1 MCASRRTV
9 EQHIQTIHTSAR
21 SSFPHACEDT
31 DPRLLDVIRSQLSTK
46 ITSCCDYARSQGHPN
61 LWIDACCIDKTSS
74 AELSEA
80 INSMFTWYSQADVC
94 YVFLSDVSSSE
105 NPVEKLS
112 SFRRSIWF
120 KRGWTLQELIVP
132 SRIVF
137 LAKDWR
143 MIGTVAGLAKTI
155 EDVTGIDAD
164 ILLHRRQLHTVS
176 VAQRMAWAAGRET
189 TRIEDEAYC
198 LMGIFGVRLAVIYG
212 EGSQAF
218 VRLQEEIMTRIPDQS
233 LFLWGIQPDV
243 RCFPP
248 PPAALWPLLTS
259 VSMVNLRA
267 SKSAYLFASSPMDF
281 FHSKG
286 FTPVP
291 LGTFSGMLEL
301 PDASRP
307 PLHTPSGY
315 GVYTTLPIITL
326 SIPAEEDQE
335 GTKFQAAILA
345 CQDLHGRLPAL
356 LLSAK
361 FSSGQHLIGGF
372 EFHTRTPP
380 VPQRYPRSYS
390 LSELNASS
398 MSDDSSDEGGGT
410 LWVRKPVITSRAVR
424 YSRSYPRVVLLDPSL
439 LKDAKSGSSLALRPL
454 CVPHQRMPA
463 VSEFA
468 VLRRPP
474 NPRTS
479 SFTGPC
485 KLIIPCWTLG
495 HLSALEYSTSGT
507 IKNGEMMSIPMSM
520 RVRKGVMPR
529 WYHNFTLSHA
539 TRGTVTVSVSTC
551 PFSSPAP
558 LHATVGWSPAVRYT
572 STGYRCTVII
582 TEACPRTERAA
593 RTGARRIGSG
603 GDLRQ

>member
-1 MCASRRTV
+1 MWLLNTSTYQIVFAEDPSQVRYAILSHVWSSTG
-9 EQHIQTIHTSAR
+9 EQTFQHIQTIHTSAR
-21 SSFPHACEDT
+21 SSFPYTCEDT

-112 SFRRSIWF
+112 FFRRSIWF

-164 ILLHRRQLHTVS
+164 ILLHRRQLQTVS

-248 PPAALWPLLTS
+248 PPATLWPLLTS
-259 VSMVNLRA
+259 VSMVHLRA

-335 GTKFQAAILA
+335 GTEFQAAIL
-345 CQDLHGRLPAL
+345 
-356 LLSAK
+356 
-361 FSSGQHLIGGF
+361 
-372 EFHTRTPP
+372 
-380 VPQRYPRSYS
+380 
-390 LSELNASS
+390 
-398 MSDDSSDEGGGT
+398 
-410 LWVRKPVITSRAVR
+410 VR
-424 YSRSYPRVVLLDPSL
+424 
-439 LKDAKSGSSLALRPL
+439 
-454 CVPHQRMPA
+454 M
-463 VSEFA
+463 
-468 VLRRPP
+468 
-474 NPRTS
+474 
-479 SFTGPC
+479 
-485 KLIIPCWTLG
+485 
-495 HLSALEYSTSGT
+495 
-507 IKNGEMMSIPMSM
+507 
-520 RVRKGVMPR
+520 
-529 WYHNFTLSHA
+529 
-539 TRGTVTVSVSTC
+539 
-551 PFSSPAP
+551 
-558 LHATVGWSPAVRYT
+558 
-572 STGYRCTVII
+572 
-582 TEACPRTERAA
+582 
-593 RTGARRIGSG
+593 
-603 GDLRQ
+603 